1 MNKYVLNVDAGTF
14 NSAGVKAKTDITKIL
29 VNNGYEKIDY
39 FVPKSKIMRLLTAK
53 IMWHKKLA
61 TVKNG
66 IFVFQYPMYSRFVTE
81 ELIKIISKRKNVK
94 SVAVI
99 HDIEALR
106 YLKDDAHSS
115 QKELDILSQFD
126 VLIVHNRAMKNWLN
140 DKGVTANLV
149 ELEIFDYLNDF
160 PMIELRNQEN
170 IIFAGNL
177 EKSKFLTKLHINT
190 PLILKGPNPDKDYPN
205 NISYEGQHLPDELPK
220 FLNGKFGLIWDGD
233 STDTCDGIFGE
244 YLKFNNPH
252 KTSLYLSMGIPVII
266 WNQAA
271 LAPFV
276 EENNVGIII
285 SSLDDIDR
293 AVNKMSDIDYR
304 AMKSNAERVG
314 KQMRGGEYIIKA
326 LQKSFV
332 M

>member
-81 ELIKIISKRKNVK
+81 ELIKIISKRKDVK

-106 YLKDDAHSS
+106 YLKDDTHSS
-115 QKELDILSQFD
+115 QAELDMFNKFD
-126 VLIVHNRAMKNWLN
+126 TLIVHNQSMKRWLESN
-140 DKGVTANLV
+140 GVNSKLV
-149 ELEIFDYLNDF
+149 DLKIFDYLNLY
-160 PMIELRNQEN
+160 PMVKTEQQNSIV
-170 IIFAGNL
+170 FAGNL
-177 EKSKFLTKLHINT
+177 AKSSFLTKLNIKT
-190 PLILKGPNPDKDYPN
+190 PILLKGPNPMAKYSK
-205 NISYEGQHLPDELPK
+205 NIKYAGQHSPDELPK
-220 FLNGKFGLIWDGD
+220 YLNGKYGLIWDGN
-233 STDTCDGIFGE
+233 SIETCDGVFGE

-252 KTSLYLSMGIPVII
+252 KTSLYLSIGLPVII
-266 WNQAA
+266 WDKSA

-276 EENNVGIII
+276 KENNVGVTI
-285 SSLDDIDR
+285 SSLLEID
-293 AVNKMSDIDYR
+293 NIIESITESEYNL
-304 AMKSNAERVG
+304 MKQNAENIGR
-314 KQMRGGEYIIKA
+314 KMRDGNYINQAMSKCF
-326 LQKSFV
+326 KG
-332 M
+332 